1 MGKSSLLARSS
12 LYTTQN
18 QGGGNKK
25 TGLGTM
31 NVGQPFNLR
40 SVQARLP
47 YNLTAANK
55 YVAPSGFRSPG
66 NVVFPVGSSNVA
78 GR

>member
-25 TGLGTM
+25 TGLGSM

-47 YNLTAANK
+47 STLNANT
-55 YVAPSGFRSPG
+55 YVQPSGYQSPG
-66 NVVFPVGSSNVA
+66 NIVFPVGSSNVA

>member
-1 MGKSSLLARSS
+1 MGKSSLLARAS

-25 TGLGTM
+25 TGLGSM

-47 YNLTAANK
+47 SNLKTANTYVKPAN
-55 YVAPSGFRSPG
+55 YQSPG
-66 NVVFPVGSSNVA
+66 NIVFPVGSSNVA

>member
-25 TGLGTM
+25 TGLGSM
-31 NVGQPFNLR
+31 NVGHPFNLR

-47 YNLTAANK
+47 STLNANA
-55 YVAPSGFRSPG
+55 YP
-66 NVVFPVGSSNVA
+66 
-78 GR
+78 